1 MDDCFLHLIGL
12 SLRYVVGDILLKE
25 KHFQNESYKERMERK
40 EVRVVA
46 KWEKSIGLSY
56 KTISENDEICYVI
69 KHPLRWAIEEGW
81 SFGSISC

>member
-1 MDDCFLHLIGL
+1 MGKKGLRKKKKAFCEMDDCFLHLIGL

-46 KWEKSIGLSY
+46 K
-56 KTISENDEICYVI
+56 
-69 KHPLRWAIEEGW
+69 
-81 SFGSISC
+81 